1 MVEREEH
8 WCLAWCKI
16 LSSSFDGCVLV
27 LLRHV
32 MACDKNFQAFDFVVL
47 GILNLKREVYIVEA
61 KRRK

>member
-1 MVEREEH
+1 MVSFRLACGFWIVMVEREEH

-32 MACDKNFQAFDFVVL
+32 MACDKKFQAFDLLFW
-47 GILNLKREVYIVEA
+47 EF
-61 KRRK
+61 